1 MLKLFT
7 KDNCVYC
14 HFLKEK
20 LDDWGMEY
28 TTIHNQAL
36 PPGHKTYPQLYFDH
50 IDVQRG
56 PSTDLTKKDLE
67 QRLEQISWSGQD
79 SGAEGQL

>member
-28 TTIHNQAL
+28 TTIHNQSL
-36 PPGHKTYPQLYFDH
+36 PPGHTTYPQLYFNH
-50 IDVQRG
+50 VDVQRG
-56 PSTDLTKKDLE
+56 SSTDLTKEDLE
-67 QRLEQISWSGQD
+67 FRIEQIKWAGQD
-79 SGAEGQL
+79 SGAEGAI